1 MSAIILSQRLPGHY
15 IVQDSYL
22 LKLVLSLFSGC
33 FLCTFTFS
41 HFQHCRSNQ
50 LCITMDNH
58 QKTFECQKL
67 FRNSSKTILTYCLTT
82 ILNWQFGPWPNKK
95 ADFSLLNIGNNLEQI
110 SDQMISVPSWYWDI
124 GPIFL
129 IERVTIPR
137 IGLNAKFSFVQD
149 QDCFYYKKI
158 ILYLF
163 IVQVVVRK
171 QII

>member
-1 MSAIILSQRLPGHY
+1 MSAIILSQRRPEHY

-95 ADFSLLNIGNNLEQI
+95 GRFWPLEYWKQFGANFWSNDLRSLLILR
-110 SDQMISVPSWYWDI
+110 YWPNFSHWTGYNSKDRSECKI
-124 GPIFL
+124 LFCARPRLFL
-129 IERVTIPR
+129 
-137 IGLNAKFSFVQD
+137 L
-149 QDCFYYKKI
+149 
-158 ILYLF
+158 
-163 IVQVVVRK
+163 
-171 QII
+171 